1 MSSTPADVTT
11 RYAARA
17 DRFEAVIRAA
27 PADRWRSPS
36 PCEDWRAIDVVQ
48 HVLDM
53 HAAMLRPLERPL
65 TDAPAVDVDPLAAF
79 RSARHDLME
88 VLADDEVA
96 RSDVPTPVGTMT
108 LAEHIDQVA
117 SEDLV
122 IHGWDLARATGQE
135 HQLDPEEVERMWP
148 AAQEMDERM
157 RTPGAFGPGIVVFGP
172 VVEVPADAPMSDRL
186 LGLLGRDPYWVAG

>member
-1 MSSTPADVTT
+1 MTSTPDEVAA

-17 DRFEAVIRAA
+17 ARFEAVIAGA
-27 PADRWRSPS
+27 PDDRWTSPS
-36 PCEDWRAIDVVQ
+36 PCDDWRAADVVQ

-53 HAAMLRPLERPL
+53 HAAMLRPLGQTL
-65 TDAPAVDVDPLAAF
+65 TDAPAVGVDPLAAF
-79 RSARHDLME
+79 RSARRDLAAI
-88 VLADDEVA
+88 LADDTI
-96 RSDVPTPVGTMT
+96 SQTDVPTPVGSMT

-135 HQLDPEEVERMWP
+135 HELDPEEVERMWP
-148 AAQEMDERM
+148 AAQQMDERM

-172 VVEVPADAPMSDRL
+172 LVEVPDDAPVADRL
-186 LGLLGRDPYWVAG
+186 LGLLGRDPYWTAG

>member
-1 MSSTPADVTT
+1 
-11 RYAARA
+11 
-17 DRFEAVIRAA
+17 
-27 PADRWRSPS
+27 
-36 PCEDWRAIDVVQ
+36 VVQ

-53 HAAMLRPLERPL
+53 HAAMLRPLGRPL
-65 TDAPAVDVDPLAAF
+65 TEAPAVDVDPLTAF

-88 VLADDEVA
+88 VLTDDEVA
-96 RSDVPTPVGTMT
+96 PSDVSTPVGTMT

-122 IHGWDLARATGQE
+122 VHGWDLARATGQE
-135 HQLDPEEVERMWP
+135 HRLDPEEVERLWP
-148 AAQEMDERM
+148 AAQAMDERM

-172 VVEVPADAPMSDRL
+172 VVEVPADAPMPDRL

>member
-1 MSSTPADVTT
+1 
-11 RYAARA
+11 
-17 DRFEAVIRAA
+17 
-27 PADRWRSPS
+27 
-36 PCEDWRAIDVVQ
+36 
-48 HVLDM
+48 
-53 HAAMLRPLERPL
+53 MLRPLERPP

-88 VLADDEVA
+88 VLTDEEA
-96 RSDVPTPVGTMT
+96 AWSDVPTPVGTMT

-157 RTPGAFGPGIVVFGP
+157 RTPGAFGPDIVVFGP
-172 VVEVPADAPMSDRL
+172 VVEVPAEAPMSDRL

>member
-1 MSSTPADVTT
+1 MTEQGGDVMSSTPADVTA

-17 DRFEAVIRAA
+17 ARFEAVIKAA
-27 PADRWRSPS
+27 PAERWRSPS

-53 HAAMLRPLERPL
+53 HAAMLRPLGRPL

-122 IHGWDLARATGQE
+122 
-135 HQLDPEEVERMWP
+135 DPRLGP
-148 AAQEMDERM
+148 GSSDG
-157 RTPGAFGPGIVVFGP
+157 PGA
-172 VVEVPADAPMSDRL
+172 PARS
-186 LGLLGRDPYWVAG
+186 

>member
-1 MSSTPADVTT
+1 M
-11 RYAARA
+11 
-17 DRFEAVIRAA
+17 
-27 PADRWRSPS
+27 
-36 PCEDWRAIDVVQ
+36 DVVQ

-53 HAAMLRPLERPL
+53 HAAMLSSLGRSL
-65 TDAPAVDVDPLAAF
+65 TDAPAVDADPLAAF

-88 VLADDEVA
+88 VLTDDEVA
-96 RSDVPTPVGTMT
+96 RRDVPTPVGTMT
-108 LAEHIDQVA
+108 LAQHIDQVA

-135 HQLDPEEVERMWP
+135 HQLDPAEVERMWP

-172 VVEVPADAPMSDRL
+172 VVEVPEHAPVSDRL

>member
-1 MSSTPADVTT
+1 MSSTPADVTA
-11 RYAARA
+11 RYAVRA
-17 DRFEAVIRAA
+17 DRFEAVIRAV
-27 PADRWRSPS
+27 PAGRWRSPS
-36 PCEDWRAIDVVQ
+36 PCEDWRALDVVQ

-53 HAAMLRPLERPL
+53 HAVMLRPLERPL

-88 VLADDEVA
+88 VLGDEEVA
-96 RSDVPTPVGTMT
+96 RSDVPSPVGTMT

-122 IHGWDLARATGQE
+122 IHGWDLAVATGQE

-157 RTPGAFGPGIVVFGP
+157 RTPGAFGPGVVVFGP
-172 VVEVPADAPMSDRL
+172 VVEVPADAPVSDRL
-186 LGLLGRDPYWVAG
+186 LGLLGRDPHWVAG